1 MGAIRN
7 ILAIIGLLAIG
18 GAAYMYSKVGG
29 DINAFAQLDSGARA
43 VYTEMWQKL
52 KESGNTAD
60 ATVWVYPLADGVSR
74 EDAEESMQ
82 SAAIEHNIKDV
93 GKLPLSEQVELQT
106 GEKQR
111 FLKIYQYCKPTIA
124 MKMVEYS
131 DAFSAYLPCRIAM
144 VQGKDGKY
152 RLYALNMDMMIYGG
166 KTLPPELM
174 KSALEVKETILDI
187 MKRGAA
193 GDF

>member
-1 MGAIRN
+1 MGTIRN
-7 ILAIIGLLAIG
+7 ILAVIGLLVIG
-18 GAAYMYSKVGG
+18 GAAYVYSKIDG
-29 DINAFAQLDSGARA
+29 DIKALVQLDPGARA
-43 VYTEMWQKL
+43 VYAEMWRKL
-52 KESGNTAD
+52 KETGNSAD
-60 ATVWVYPLADGVSR
+60 ATVWVFPLEEGVSP

-111 FLKIYQYCKPTIA
+111 FLKIYQYCKPTVA
-124 MKMVEYS
+124 MQMVAYS
-131 DAFSAYLPCRIAM
+131 DAFAAYLPCRVAM
-144 VQGKDGKY
+144 VEGKDGKY
-152 RLYALNMDMMIYGG
+152 RLYALNMDMMIHGG
-166 KTLPPELM
+166 KTLPPELR

>member
-1 MGAIRN
+1 MGALRN
-7 ILAIIGLLAIG
+7 ILAIIGLIAIG
-18 GAAYMYSKVGG
+18 CAAYMYSKLGP
-29 DINAFAQLDSGARA
+29 DINTFSQFDPGAKT
-43 VYTEMWQKL
+43 VYMDMWNKL

-60 ATVWVYPLADGVSR
+60 ATVWVYPLADGVSP

-111 FLKIYQYCKPTIA
+111 FLKIYQYCKPTVA
-124 MKMVEYS
+124 MQMVEYS
-131 DAFSAYLPCRIAM
+131 DAFSAYLPCRVAM

-166 KTLPPELM
+166 KTLPPELL
-174 KSALEVKETILDI
+174 KAALEVKETILDI